1 MAGLTSSQTI
11 GPFFHHALLRDGQST
26 LAQPESRGERIVI
39 EGLVTDGAGTPVTD
53 AMIELWQ
60 ANAAGRYDHPTDTQ
74 DKPLDPAFH
83 GFGRAAVD
91 KTGHYRFE
99 TIRPGAVPGRGNA
112 LQAPH
117 IAVTVFARGLLLHL
131 NTRLYFAG
139 EPLNDADPVLALVPD
154 ETRRR
159 TLIATPVA
167 GAPIPTYR
175 FDIRLQGD
183 GETVFFEI

>member
-1 MAGLTSSQTI
+1 MAGLTSAQTI

-26 LAQPESRGERIVI
+26 VTETASRGERIVV
-39 EGLVTDGAGTPVTD
+39 EGKVTDGAGNLVTD

-60 ANAAGRYDHPTDTQ
+60 ANAAGRYDHPADTQ

-83 GFGRAAVD
+83 GFGRARTDAN
-91 KTGHYRFE
+91 GLYRFE
-99 TIRPGAVPGRGNA
+99 TIRPGAVPGRGNG

-117 IAVTVFARGLLLHL
+117 IAVSIFARGLLNHL
-131 NTRLYFAG
+131 STRLYFAD
-139 EPLNDADPVLALVPD
+139 EPLNDTDPVLALVPD
-154 ETRRR
+154 VARRR

-167 GAPIPTYR
+167 GAAVKTYR
-175 FDIRLQGD
+175 FDIVLQGE

>member
-60 ANAAGRYDHPTDTQ
+60 ANAAGRYDHPADTQ
-74 DKPLDPAFH
+74 DKPVDPAFH
-83 GFGRAAVD
+83 GFGRAQTDRA
-91 KTGHYRFE
+91 GIYRFE
-99 TIRPGAVPGRGNA
+99 TIRPGAVPGRGNS

-117 IAVTVFARGLLLHL
+117 IAIGIMARGMLKRLT
-131 NTRLYFAG
+131 TRLYFA
-139 EPLNDADPVLALVPD
+139 DAPENAEDPILALIPP
-154 ETRRR
+154 ERRG
-159 TLIATPVA
+159 TLIAERDGDTW
-167 GAPIPTYR
+167 R
-175 FDIRLQGD
+175 FDIVLQGAA
-183 GETVFFEI
+183 ETVFLEC

>member
-1 MAGLTSSQTI
+1 MPGLTSSQTV
-11 GPFFHHALLRDGQST
+11 GPYFHLGLIRDGQST
-26 LAQPESRGERIVI
+26 LVGPETKGERIAI
-39 EGLVTDGAGTPVTD
+39 EGLVTDGPGSPVTD
-53 AMIELWQ
+53 AMIEIWQ

-154 ETRRR
+154 EAARQ

-167 GAPIPTYR
+167 GAAIPTYR

-183 GETVFFEI
+183 NETVFFEI

>member
-60 ANAAGRYDHPTDTQ
+60 ANAAGRYDHPADTQ
-74 DKPLDPAFH
+74 DKPVDPAFH
-83 GFGRAAVD
+83 GFGRAQTDRA
-91 KTGHYRFE
+91 GIYRFE
-99 TIRPGAVPGRGNA
+99 TIRPGAVPGRGNS

-117 IAVTVFARGLLLHL
+117 IAVTIFTRGLLNHL
-131 NTRLYFAG
+131 ATRIYFG
-139 EPLNDADPVLALVPD
+139 DESLNDADPVLALVPD
-154 ETRRR
+154 EARRQ

-167 GAPIPTYR
+167 GAATKTYR

>member
-1 MAGLTSSQTI
+1 MPGLTSSQTV
-11 GPFFHHALLRDGQST
+11 GPYFHLGLIQEGQST
-26 LAQPESRGERIVI
+26 LVESGTKGERIALLGQVS
-39 EGLVTDGAGTPVTD
+39 DGNGTPITD
-53 AMIELWQ
+53 AMIEIWQ
-60 ANAAGRYDHPTDTQ
+60 ANAAGRYDHPTDAQ

-91 KTGHYRFE
+91 GTGHYRFE

-112 LQAPH
+112 MQAPH

-139 EPLNDADPVLALVPD
+139 EALNDADPVLALVPD
-154 ETRRR
+154 DRRQ

-167 GAPIPTYR
+167 GEPIPTYR
-175 FDIRLQGD
+175 FDIRIQGER
-183 GETVFFEI
+183 ETVFFEI